1 MRGEEGSRGREK
13 PGTEGETEGRN
24 EDKRDSELPGRRWQV
39 GWEEWGRPPPGQPPA
54 ASRGLPVVPAQ
65 RSESEGRRDSR
76 GWRRSTGVLRT
87 TEYMDLLRLVVVWSR
102 ARGGGGDD
110 SGCEPGGSRGLTAS
124 QEAAPGLPV
133 PASCLPSQPTVPEPL
148 SSPHQWP
155 WPPASHS
162 CPSPPRHSPGC

>member
-1 MRGEEGSRGREK
+1 MKGEEGSGGREK
-13 PGTEGETEGRN
+13 PGTEAENEGRN
-24 EDKRDSELPGRRWQV
+24 EDKCDPELPGRRWQV
-39 GWEEWGRPPPGQPPA
+39 GWKEWGRPPPGHPP
-54 ASRGLPVVPAQ
+54 SCLTVVPAQ
-65 RSESEGRRDSR
+65 RSEGRRDSR

-87 TEYMDLLRLVVVWSR
+87 TEYMDLLRLVAVWSW

-110 SGCEPGGSRGLTAS
+110 SGCEPGGSRGLTSAS